1 MTYTHIFFDLDGTL
15 TDPGIGITNS
25 VMYALERFGI
35 TVPQREDLYK
45 FIGPPLIDSFM
56 EFYHFSE
63 ADARLATDY
72 YREYF
77 SDCGIFENEVYAGIP
92 ELLDLLNVSG
102 RKVIMAT
109 SKPEDF
115 AVRIADHFGLTGSFE
130 TIAGSL
136 MDETRTKKWEV
147 VEEAVTR
154 CQVTEREHILMVGDR
169 EHDVLGSAKCGI
181 SCLGVLY
188 GYGSREELE
197 KAGAIAVAETVSD
210 VGTWILSH

>member
-35 TVPQREDLYK
+35 RVPKREDLYK

-77 SDCGIFENEVYAGIP
+77 SDRGIFENEVYPGIP
-92 ELLDLLNVSG
+92 ELLDLLNENG
-102 RKVIMAT
+102 RKVVMAT

-115 AVRIADHFGLTGSFE
+115 AVRIADHFGLTGFFE

-147 VEEAVTR
+147 VEEAVAR
-154 CQVTEREHILMVGDR
+154 CQIANREHILMVGDR
-169 EHDVLGSAKCGI
+169 EHDVLGSAKCSI

-197 KAGAIAVAETVSD
+197 QAGAIAVAQTVPE
-210 VGTWILSH
+210 VGDWILSH